1 MRCARPTSVFDFDEH
16 TIHGD
21 KKMIAVDNLS
31 AGFGDV
37 RVLDNVSLNIA
48 ANEAVAVI
56 GANGA
61 GKSTLVAALC
71 GLVPV
76 REGRILHQ
84 GVDITRLPAQRRVRL
99 GIGAVLE
106 GRHLFGSM
114 TVRQHLKLGRLGAR
128 VTHGDENHFGEEDVL
143 ALFPFL
149 RDRLDDAVD
158 LMSGGEQQMIALA
171 RALLLQPQ
179 LLILDE
185 PSTGLSPLVVR
196 QIMNTIGTLRERG
209 MSILLVEQNVALA
222 AEVTE
227 RAYVLSVGRVAHE
240 VQQGE
245 WENFLAD
252 DQLVHAYL
260 GN

>member
-1 MRCARPTSVFDFDEH
+1 MIEV
-16 TIHGD
+16 D
-21 KKMIAVDNLS
+21 KLE
-31 AGFGDV
+31 AGYGDV
-37 RVLDNVSLNIA
+37 TVLNAVSLRVA

-71 GLVPV
+71 GLIEA
-76 REGRILHQ
+76 RAGRIVHQ
-84 GVDITRLPAQRRVRL
+84 GIDVTRIPAHQRVRL

-114 TVRQHLKLGRLGAR
+114 TVRQHLRLGRLGAR
-128 VTHGDENHFGEEDVL
+128 TAEGNENRFGEEDVL

-149 RDRLDDAVD
+149 RERLDDAVE
-158 LMSGGEQQMIALA
+158 LMSGGEQQMVALA

-196 QIMNTIGTLRERG
+196 QIMNTISTLRARG
-209 MSILLVEQNVALA
+209 MGILLVEQNVALA
-222 AEVTE
+222 SEVTD
-227 RAYVLSVGRVAHE
+227 RAYVLSVGRIAHE
-240 VQQGE
+240 VRKGE
-245 WENFLAD
+245 WERFLAD
-252 DQLVHAYL
+252 DQLVHHYL